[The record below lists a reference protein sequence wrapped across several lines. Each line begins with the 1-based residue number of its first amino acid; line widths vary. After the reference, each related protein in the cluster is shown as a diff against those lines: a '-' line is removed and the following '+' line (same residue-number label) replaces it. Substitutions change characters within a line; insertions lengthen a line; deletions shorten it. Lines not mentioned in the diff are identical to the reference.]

1 MDEPISR
8 QFFDLYSRVTGPV
21 FSRIFNSGETDGLKL
36 KHVIEP
42 VFAIRRRSAIDV
54 FDRIVQ
60 LESPDY
66 IVGNV
71 WEFSY
76 GLNNRLYAKRT
87 SSREVLNVALNQ
99 SYYTDA
105 RAAQYDQQYQSSSYN
120 ATPPSKYTALAL
132 LVRAAP
138 TERLQGDFRTEW
150 DPTFKTLKTFAGNG
164 SINTAKW
171 QASAGWSR
179 KRFIEGLPGYDNPT
193 LANHY
198 LNASANWHT
207 TNNTNAMAQA
217 AGNLRAAV
225 SRRPVRCADRSI
237 RQLPRRLESPMMPTN
252 QRRLRTG
259 CP

>member
-1 MDEPISR
+1 M
-8 QFFDLYSRVTGPV
+8 TGPV

-76 GLNNRLYAKRT
+76 GLNNRLLRQRT

-105 RAAQYDQQYQSSSYN
+105 RARNTISSIR
-120 ATPPSKYTALAL
+120 AAATTPPR
-132 LVRAAP
+132 RASHGARPPGAP
-138 TERLQGDFRTEW
+138 GAHRT
-150 DPTFKTLKTFAGNG
+150 
-164 SINTAKW
+164 
-171 QASAGWSR
+171 
-179 KRFIEGLPGYDNPT
+179 
-193 LANHY
+193 
-198 LNASANWHT
+198 
-207 TNNTNAMAQA
+207 A
-217 AGNLRAAV
+217 AGRLPDRVGSDVQDAEDI
-225 SRRPVRCADRSI
+225 RRQ
-237 RQLPRRLESPMMPTN
+237 RQHQHREVAGVGRVEPEALH
-252 QRRLRTG
+252 
-259 CP
+259 

>member
-1 MDEPISR
+1 M
-8 QFFDLYSRVTGPV
+8 TGPV

-99 SYYTDA
+99 SYYRPT
-105 RAAQYDQQYQSSSYN
+105 RAAQHDQQYQSSSYN
-120 ATPPSKYTALAL
+120 ATPPSKHGAASWYARRPPNGC
-132 LVRAAP
+132 RATSGP
-138 TERLQGDFRTEW
+138 SGIRR
-150 DPTFKTLKTFAGNG
+150 
-164 SINTAKW
+164 
-171 QASAGWSR
+171 
-179 KRFIEGLPGYDNPT
+179 
-193 LANHY
+193 
-198 LNASANWHT
+198 
-207 TNNTNAMAQA
+207 
-217 AGNLRAAV
+217 
-225 SRRPVRCADRSI
+225 SRR
-237 RQLPRRLESPMMPTN
+237 
-252 QRRLRTG
+252 
-259 CP
+259 